1 MKTTKMN
8 AVIGAALIVAA
19 LQLVAPTRAEEQTA
33 QKQHAANG
41 TINAVDANQRAVKVK
56 HLLLSRDFNLAND
69 CAIAVGNK
77 TQANMADL
85 KPGME
90 VDVCYTDADGV
101 RVATRIEQQKV
112 SRTGSIQA
120 MDTRNRMLTLDQGAF
135 TKHFRIG
142 DDCRYVMND
151 NKTGTLNDL
160 KVGQRVTISCVKN
173 GDVLEALKIEQPH
186 ATFVGTL
193 NAIDADAATVK
204 AKHLLSNQRFSLGDD
219 CRIVINGKPEGKL
232 RDLRLGEKVA
242 IDYRDVN
249 GVYVATRIAP
259 AQTTETAESHLSRA
273 GK

>member
-1 MKTTKMN
+1 MKTKRIN
-8 AVIGAALIVAA
+8 AVIGATLVVAA
-19 LQLVAPTRAEEQTA
+19 LQFAAPASAEDQA
-33 QKQHAANG
+33 GRKQHSTTG
-41 TINAVDANQRAVKVK
+41 TINAVDANQRAVKVR
-56 HLLLSRDFNLAND
+56 HLLLTRDFNLAND

-77 TQANMADL
+77 TQANVADL

-120 MDTRNRMLTLDQGAF
+120 VDTQNRKLTLDQGAL

-142 DDCRYVMND
+142 EGCRYVMND
-151 NKTGTLNDL
+151 DKTGTLNDL
-160 KVGQRVTISCVKN
+160 KVGQRVTISYVKN
-173 GDVLEALKIEQPH
+173 GDVLEAMKIEQPH

-193 NAIDADAATVK
+193 NAIDADAETVK
-204 AKHLLSNQRFSLGDD
+204 AKHLLSNQRFTLGDD
-219 CRIVINGKPEGKL
+219 CRIVINGKRDGKL
-232 RDLRLGEKVA
+232 SDLRLGEKVA

-259 AQTTETAESHLSRA
+259 AQATETTEPHLSRA

>member
-1 MKTTKMN
+1 MKTKRMN
-8 AVIGAALIVAA
+8 AVIGATLVVAA
-19 LQLVAPTRAEEQTA
+19 LQFAAPVSAGDQA
-33 QKQHAANG
+33 GQKQHSTTG

-56 HLLLSRDFNLAND
+56 HLLLTRDFNLAND
-69 CAIAVGNK
+69 CGIAVGNK
-77 TQANMADL
+77 TQASMADL

-120 MDTRNRMLTLDQGAF
+120 MDTKNRMLTLDQGAF
-135 TKHFRIG
+135 TRHFRISDG
-142 DDCRYVMND
+142 CRYVMD
-151 NKTGTLNDL
+151 DKTGTLNDL
-160 KVGQRVTISCVKN
+160 KVGQRITISYVKT

-193 NAIDADAATVK
+193 NAIDADADTVK
-204 AKHLLSNQRFSLGDD
+204 AKHLLSNQRFALGGD
-219 CRIVINGKPEGKL
+219 CRIVINGKPDGKL
-232 RDLRLGEKVA
+232 SDLRLGEKVA

-259 AQTTETAESHLSRA
+259 AQTTEMAESHLSRA